1 MTTETT
7 RIFTKDEIKNAIE
20 ALTEPGGTI
29 FFFLAGSPC
38 EGGPLERGA
47 AVVELNPNYP
57 GKKQHKYN
65 LYVSN
70 VENNEPAG
78 KRMLLFDSDK
88 SKTVAEWIKER
99 HYIHSTSHF

>member
-7 RIFTKDEIKNAIE
+7 RIFTKAEIQSEIE
-20 ALTEPGGTI
+20 ALTEPGKTI

-38 EGGPLERGA
+38 EGGPLDRGA

-70 VENNEPAG
+70 VENNEPID
-78 KRMLLFDSDK
+78 KKLLLFDSDK

-99 HYIHSTSHF
+99 HYIRSGSHF